1 MKTVPVQE
9 ALGMVLCH
17 DLTRIVPGESAGPA
31 FRKGHVIGV
40 EDIHHLLDMG
50 KENIYV
56 LEMKDG
62 LIHENAAAVRIASA
76 AAGPGITL
84 TDPKEGKVNL
94 VAEWDGLLKVNV
106 DALYELNTTEDVVF
120 ATIHSN
126 QLVTKGT
133 TLAGTRI
140 IPLTIDEMPIRRIER
155 LCAEN
160 APVVEVRRL
169 NSLRTGI
176 ITSGSEVY
184 YGRIKDQFGPVVT
197 RKVEELGCPVLGQ
210 TFVSD
215 RVDQIVDAIWDFL
228 RRGAQMITITGGMS
242 VDPDDVT
249 PAGIRAAGGEVV
261 TYGAPVL
268 PGAMFM
274 LAYIRE
280 VPVMGL
286 PGCVMYHKTSIFD
299 LVLPRILAGERLT
312 RKDFIRMSH
321 GGLCVHCDECRYPNC
336 GFGKNA

>member
-17 DLTRIVPGESAGPA
+17 DLTRIIPGEFKGPA
-31 FRKGHVIGV
+31 FLKGHVI
-40 EDIHHLLDMG
+40 ESDDIRHLLDMG

-56 LEMKDG
+56 LEMHDG
-62 LIHENAAAVRIASA
+62 LIHENAAAMRIASA

-84 TDPKEGKVNL
+84 TDPREGKVDL
-94 VAEWDGLLKVNV
+94 VAEWAGLLKVNV
-106 DALYELNTTEDVVF
+106 DALYELNAIEDVVF

-126 QLVTKGT
+126 QVVSKGRI
-133 TLAGTRI
+133 LAGTRI
-140 IPLTIDEMPIRRIER
+140 IPLTIEELPIRRIEL

-160 APVVEVRRL
+160 PPLIEVCRL
-169 NSLRTGI
+169 NSLRAGI

-184 YGRIKDQFGPVVT
+184 YGRIKDQFGPVV
-197 RKVEELGCPVLGQ
+197 RKKFEELGCPVIGQ

-215 RVDQIVDAIWDFL
+215 RVDDIVDAIWDLL
-228 RRGAQMITITGGMS
+228 RKGAQVVAITGGMS

-274 LAYIRE
+274 LAYIRG
-280 VPVMGL
+280 VPVLGL

-312 RKDFIRMSH
+312 REDFIRLSH

>member
-17 DLTRIVPGESAGPA
+17 DLTRIVPGEFKGPA
-31 FRKGHVIGV
+31 FRKGHIIGV

-56 LEMKDG
+56 LEMHDG
-62 LIHENAAAVRIASA
+62 LIHENAAAMRIASA

-84 TDPKEGKVNL
+84 TDPREGKVNL
-94 VAEWDGLLKVNV
+94 VAEWDGLLKVKV
-106 DALYELNTTEDVVF
+106 DALYELNAIEDVVF

-126 QLVTKGT
+126 QVVAKGT

-140 IPLTIDEMPIRRIER
+140 IPLTIDEMPIHRIEQ
-155 LCAEN
+155 LCKDN
-160 APVVEVRRL
+160 GPLVEVRHL
-169 NSLRTGI
+169 NPLRVGI

-197 RKVEELGCPVLGQ
+197 KKFEELGCPVLRQ
-210 TFVSD
+210 IFVSD
-215 RVDQIVDAIWDFL
+215 QVDQIVDAIWDLL
-228 RRGAQMITITGGMS
+228 RKGSQVIAITGGMS

-274 LAYIRE
+274 LAYIKG
-280 VPVMGL
+280 VPVLGL

-312 RKDFIRMSH
+312 RKDFIRLSH

-336 GFGKNA
+336 SFGKNA